1 MSAWQEADG
10 LVKDLE
16 FEDFGAAFAYVTRVA
31 LLAEQ
36 RGHHPDVLLHGWRH
50 VRLTLKTHDAGGAV
64 TGADRAMADAIDA
77 LR

>member
-1 MSAWQEADG
+1 MTAWRTEDG

-16 FEDFGAAFAYVTRVA
+16 FDDFSSAFAYVTRVA

-36 RGHHPDVLLHGWRH
+36 RNHHPDITIHSWNR

-64 TGADRAMADAIDA
+64 TDADRTMADAIDA